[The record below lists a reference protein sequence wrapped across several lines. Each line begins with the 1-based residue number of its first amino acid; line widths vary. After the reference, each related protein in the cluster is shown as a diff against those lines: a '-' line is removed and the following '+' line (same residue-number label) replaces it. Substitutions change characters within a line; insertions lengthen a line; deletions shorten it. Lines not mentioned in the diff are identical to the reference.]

1 MKYRWMIDGLDCAN
15 CAAKV
20 ADSVRKIP
28 QINNCELDFMSK
40 TLEIECED
48 IDEIAQEIE
57 KAIHDVEPDVII
69 TKVKDEKYHFTFEG
83 IDCGH
88 CASLIEQ
95 KLNKA
100 EGISEAQIDFVQ
112 KSGYICTHDLE
123 GSLKQMDKIFAKKG
137 GTYELVEQTQ
147 AYQLKVATDISKSA
161 ALQKIAQLPGLDN
174 LHYEDRTISYGCS
187 RFEHYNLHQQI
198 IEILEK
204 EHIALQQAEHKKA
217 QDEIKKQII
226 KIIVGIVVLLLSFIF
241 KPFQP
246 VLLMVSYMIL
256 GYDVLLKALKNIFK
270 GNLFDE
276 NFLMSLASVMAIIL
290 QENLEAL
297 AVMLLYQI
305 GEVFQ
310 DMAVANSRKSISD
323 LMDIKAD
330 SATILHDGK
339 EITMFCEDVRVN
351 DIILVK
357 PGQKVPLDGKIIAG
371 SSSLDTASL
380 TGEAMYKDVSVSDE
394 IISGCV
400 NVSGALKVQVTHS
413 FAQSTVN
420 KILDLVE
427 HAGTAKAKTERFITR
442 FAKVYTPIVVFMA
455 LGIVVVL
462 PLLNIISL
470 TDAIQRACAFLVMS
484 CPCALV
490 ISVPLGFFSSIGG
503 LSRRGILIKGS
514 NILEQLANL
523 QAVVFDKTGTL
534 TSGKFYVAKVIGDEK
549 GVELAALVES
559 YSTHPIAQSI
569 LTYYGQETDKQKL
582 NNVEELAGEG
592 LTAQSIYGKII
603 VGNERLMQRFA
614 ITYPS
619 IEDSGTIVYV
629 GCDDKFVCALI
640 IKDQLKENSQQTIKQ
655 LKAANILTMMVSG
668 DADRNVQEVAKELG
682 IDKAIGQCLPADKAT
697 IVKKLCENKITAF
710 VGDGINDAPV
720 LAVANVGFAMGALG
734 SDAAIE
740 ASDVV
745 IMDDDISKVILASQK
760 ARKCLFIAKQNIIF
774 AIGIKLFVLLLGLFG
789 IVNMWLAIFADVGVA
804 MICIIN
810 ATRSYR

>member
-1 MKYRWMIDGLDCAN
+1 MKYRWIIDGLDCAN

-20 ADSVRKIP
+20 ADRVRKIP

-40 TLEIECED
+40 TLEIEGED
-48 IDEIAQEIE
+48 IDKIAQEIE
-57 KAIHDVEPDVII
+57 QTILDVEPDVTI
-69 TKVKDEKYHFTFEG
+69 TKVKDKKYYFTFAG

-100 EGISEAQIDFVQ
+100 EGISEAQVDFVQ
-112 KSGYICTHDLE
+112 KTGYICTPDLD

-137 GTYELVEQTQ
+137 GTYELIEQTQ
-147 AYQLKVATDISKSA
+147 AYQLKVAADISNSA
-161 ALQKIAQLPGLDN
+161 ALQKIAQLPGLDDF
-174 LHYEDRTISYGCS
+174 HYEDLTISYGCS
-187 RFEHYNLHQQI
+187 RFAHYHLHQQI
-198 IEILEK
+198 MAILEK
-204 EHIALQQAEHKKA
+204 EHVALQQAEHKKA
-217 QDEIKKQII
+217 KDEIKKQIY
-226 KIIVGIVVLLLSFIF
+226 KIIIGIVVLLVSFIF
-241 KPFQP
+241 REYQP
-246 VLLMVSYMIL
+246 YLLMVSYIIL
-256 GYDVLLKALKNIFK
+256 GYDVLLKALKNILK

-290 QENLEAL
+290 QEHLEAL

-310 DMAVANSRKSISD
+310 DMAISNSRKSISD

-330 SATILHDGK
+330 SATILHDGE
-339 EITMFCEDVRVN
+339 EIMMFCEDVRID
-351 DIILVK
+351 DIVLIK
-357 PGQKVPLDGKIIAG
+357 PGQKVPLDGKIIEG

-380 TGEAMYKDVSVSDE
+380 TGEAMYKDVSVGDE

-400 NVSGALKVQVTHS
+400 NVSGVLKVQVTHS

-427 HAGTAKAKTERFITR
+427 HAGAAKAKTERFITR

-455 LGIVVVL
+455 LGIVVLL
-462 PLLNIISL
+462 PLLKIITL
-470 TDAIQRACAFLVMS
+470 NDAIQRACAFLVMS

-503 LSRRGILIKGS
+503 LSKRGILIKGS

-534 TSGKFYVAKVIGDEK
+534 TTGKFYVAKVVGDEK
-549 GVELAALVES
+549 GVELAALAES

-569 LTYYGQETDKQKL
+569 IAYYGQQVDKKKVSK
-582 NNVEELAGEG
+582 VEELAGEG
-592 LTAQSIYGKII
+592 LTVQSVCGKII
-603 VGNERLMQRFA
+603 VGNERLMKRF
-614 ITYPS
+614 S
-619 IEDSGTIVYV
+619 IDHPNVADSGTIVYV
-629 GCDDKFVCALI
+629 GLDDKFICALI

-655 LKAANILTMMVSG
+655 LKTANILTMMVSG
-668 DADRNVQEVAKELG
+668 DVDKNVQEVAHKLAV
-682 IDKAIGQCLPADKAT
+682 DKAIGQCLPADKVK
-697 IVKKLCENKITAF
+697 IVKELSQEKITAF

-745 IMDDDISKVILASQK
+745 IMDDDLGKVITASQK

-774 AIGIKLFVLLLGLFG
+774 AIGVKLFVLLLGLFG
-789 IVNMWLAIFADVGVA
+789 FVNMWLAIFADVGVA